1 MEPTLAWLDLTA
13 RDRDKMR
20 RVLDL
25 FKEQGTVDEMGL
37 GTIRDTFSDAL
48 FPGTSTLQTRLRYML
63 FVPWIYQRLERRRA
77 LSDDVARDARDAEL
91 KLIRPLLE
99 SDDPEGAFGS
109 QAGKSLIR
117 LPSLVYWAGLVRWGI
132 FIPRQSQS
140 WYHTHFT
147 SLAVHQDEIGRADDP
162 GVVWAREQA
171 WHPRLPK
178 PPRGFPK
185 EAYFALTFDEADFL
199 RGRIEERCP
208 GTLLAW
214 LASHGSS
221 SPAASFWDDTSARQA
236 NRGIGTTIE
245 LARRFSLHVEGPP
258 LLYNLL
264 LAERRHE
271 LHRTDEELIEN
282 YRQKLAVWGE
292 DEAQEEDFDPKALWS
307 LMAREGARIVEP
319 QRRFVEAWTSRLKQI
334 DPRAVAQDEEL
345 KGLIANRE
353 LKLKGNRARLVNEG
367 RLLDWSGGVGL
378 RRMDFR
384 WSRVRQLVIDL
395 HEGLA
400 S

>member
-25 FKEQGTVDEMGL
+25 FTEQGTVDEMGL

-63 FVPWIYQRLERRRA
+63 FVPWIYQRLERRRV
-77 LSDDVARDARDAEL
+77 LSDDIAKDARDIEL
-91 KLIRPLLE
+91 KLIRPLLD
-99 SDDPEGAFGS
+99 SDDPEGVFGS

-117 LPSLVYWAGLVRWGI
+117 LPSSVYWAGLVRWGV
-132 FIPRQSQS
+132 FLPRQSQS
-140 WYHTHFT
+140 WYHTQFT
-147 SLAVHQDEIGRADDP
+147 SLAVHEDELGRPDDP
-162 GVVWAREQA
+162 GVVWARQHT

-178 PPRGFPK
+178 SPRRFPK
-185 EAYFALTFDEADFL
+185 EAWFALTYDEADFL
-199 RGRIEERCP
+199 RGRIEERCS
-208 GTLLAW
+208 GTLLGW

-221 SPAASFWDDTSARQA
+221 SPADSFWDDPSALRA
-236 NRGIGTTIE
+236 NNSIRATIE

-264 LAERRHE
+264 LAERSHE
-271 LHRTDEELIEN
+271 LHGTHEKLIEE
-282 YRQKLAVWGE
+282 YRQRIASWGE
-292 DEAQEEDFDPKALWS
+292 DEAQEEHFEPKALWS
-307 LMAREGARIVEP
+307 LMAREGARVVEP
-319 QRRFVEAWTSRLKQI
+319 QRRFVEAWTSRLTQT
-334 DPRAVAQDEEL
+334 DPRAIGDDEEL
-345 KGLIANRE
+345 RALVANRE

-378 RRMDFR
+378 GRMDFR

>member
-1 MEPTLAWLDLTA
+1 MEPTLAWIDLTA

-25 FKEQGTVDEMGL
+25 FTEQGTVDEMGL

-48 FPGTSTLQTRLRYML
+48 FPGTSTLQTRLRYLL
-63 FVPWIYQRLERRRA
+63 FVPWIYQRLERRRV
-77 LSDDVARDARDAEL
+77 LSDDVAVHAREREM
-91 KLIRPLLE
+91 KLMRALLE
-99 SDDPEGAFGS
+99 SEDTEGAFGR
-109 QAGKSLIR
+109 QAGESLIR
-117 LPSLVYWAGLVRWGI
+117 LPSSVYWAGLVRWGI
-132 FIPRQSQS
+132 FLPRQSQS

-147 SLAVHQDEIGRADDP
+147 SPAHHQDEIGRPDDP
-162 GVVWAREQA
+162 GVVWAREHT

-185 EAYFALTFDEADFL
+185 EASFALTYEEADFL

-214 LASHGSS
+214 LASRGTA
-221 SPAASFWDDTSARQA
+221 SPADSFWEDSSALEA
-236 NRGIGTTIE
+236 NADIRNTIE
-245 LARRFSLHVEGPP
+245 LARRFSLHMEGPP

-271 LHRTDEELIEN
+271 LHGSDEELIQE
-282 YRQKLAVWGE
+282 YRQDLAAWGE
-292 DEAQEEDFDPKALWS
+292 DEAQEDDFSPKALWS
-307 LMAREGARIVEP
+307 LMARAGARIVEP
-319 QRRFVEAWTSRLKQI
+319 QRRFVEAWSTRLAEVGA
-334 DPRAVAQDEEL
+334 RAVADDDL
-345 KGLIANRE
+345 LRGLVADRE
-353 LKLKGNRARLVNEG
+353 RRLKGNRARLVNEG

-378 RRMDFR
+378 GRMDFR

>member
-63 FVPWIYQRLERRRA
+63 FVPWTYQRLERRRT
-77 LSDDVARDARDAEL
+77 LSDDIARDARDAEL

-99 SDDPEGAFGS
+99 SDDPDGVFGT

-117 LPSLVYWAGLVRWGI
+117 LPSSVYWAGLVRWGI
-132 FIPRQSQS
+132 FLPRQSQS

-147 SLAVHQDEIGRADDP
+147 SLVTQQDEIGRADDP
-162 GVVWAREQA
+162 GVVWAREHT

-178 PPRGFPK
+178 APRGFPQ
-185 EAYFALTFDEADFL
+185 EASFALTHDEADFL

-214 LASHGSS
+214 LASHGTAP
-221 SPAASFWDDTSARQA
+221 PADSFWDDPSALQA
-236 NRGIGTTIE
+236 DSSIRTTIE

-264 LAERRHE
+264 LAEHRNE
-271 LHRTDEELIEN
+271 LHGTDEELIEE
-282 YRQKLAVWGE
+282 YRQDLGAWGE
-292 DEAQEEDFDPKALWS
+292 EEAQEDSFDTQALWS
-307 LMAREGARIVEP
+307 LMAQQGGHLVEP
-319 QRRFVEAWTSRLKQI
+319 QRRFVEAWTTRLTRI
-334 DPRAVAQDEEL
+334 GPHAVADDKEL
-345 KGLIANRE
+345 KNLVANRE

-378 RRMDFR
+378 GRMEFR
-384 WSRVRQLVIDL
+384 WSRVRQLIIDL